1 MLITAVI
8 MHTDFVFVVLDLD
21 AAQMAL
27 LQQQEMV
34 VWGVLSVKAQLIVTH
49 VMQQSMDVVQ
59 MV

>member
-1 MLITAVI
+1 MIITAVI
-8 MHTDFVFVVLDLD
+8 MHTDSVFDVIDMD

-27 LQQQEMV
+27 LQQQVMGA
-34 VWGVLSVKAQLIVTH
+34 WDVLSVKALLIVTH